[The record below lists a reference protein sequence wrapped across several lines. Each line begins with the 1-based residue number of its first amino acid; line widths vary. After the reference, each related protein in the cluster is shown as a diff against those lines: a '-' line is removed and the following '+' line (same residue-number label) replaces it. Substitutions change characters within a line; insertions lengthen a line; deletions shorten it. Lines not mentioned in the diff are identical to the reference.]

1 MKKLPTFLISSA
13 FAFLTSCGSDP
24 ALDKHSTN
32 EGNHSEPSQ
41 QLDDINDGNELFKK
55 LQKSQI
61 QTNNLDYEDFF
72 NDEKLVEAVDIDGAT
87 DVVDK
92 IPLSTTLVD
101 VSSENVDSQSLEVET
116 ALQNLEESALEH
128 QKSVDEL
135 RKINLSK
142 DQTISTL
149 SSLNDELISEIKRLK
164 SEFRRT
170 PTNENIGNPNSVT
183 SIDSIKDE
191 VSKLKNN
198 LALKSREL
206 ESLRLR
212 NDSLEGKLVELESTP
227 NLLGISGTATNLT
240 RARSSNY
247 NFNIARNDS
256 DQIYP
261 NLDQASLQFEAV
273 VTSLNGK
280 SKEAFYTEFFVLKND
295 LEDILRKGGVNIQE
309 FSGIDTY
316 SELWARSRKNSF
328 LFPNVQKNIRAL
340 LLNLVEKGQGRR
352 VRTDVD
358 GAARLSGLIKGKYF
372 IIGTASLGKVGVT
385 WSVPVVLKNGTN
397 KMSLTLAN
405 SSWSL

>member
-1 MKKLPTFLISSA
+1 MKKLPTFIISHA
-13 FAFLTSCGSDP
+13 ILFFTSCGNDSRP
-24 ALDKHSTN
+24 NGQSTTEDN
-32 EGNHSEPSQ
+32 RSELIN
-41 QLDDINDGNELFKK
+41 QLNSGDEESELFIK
-55 LQKSQI
+55 LQKSQSK
-61 QTNNLDYEDFF
+61 TNNLDYENFF
-72 NDEKLVEAVDIDGAT
+72 NNGNLVKAVDIDGAIEILE
-87 DVVDK
+87 DK
-92 IPLSTTLVD
+92 ATVTTLVD

-128 QKSVDEL
+128 QKSVKEL
-135 RKINLSK
+135 RKINLTK

-149 SSLNDELISEIKRLK
+149 SSLNDELIAEIKRLK
-164 SEFRRT
+164 GDLRRT
-170 PTNENIGNPNSVT
+170 PHNENFEYTDSVT
-183 SIDSIKDE
+183 SINSIKDE

-212 NDSLEGKLVELESTP
+212 NDSLEGKLVELGSMPSISDTAKYGSYNVDVRSNNST
-227 NLLGISGTATNLT
+227 
-240 RARSSNY
+240 
-247 NFNIARNDS
+247 FNVARNNTT
-256 DQIYP
+256 QIYAP
-261 NLDQASLQFEAV
+261 LDQASLQFEAV

-295 LEDILRKGGVNIQE
+295 LEEILRKGGLNLQE
-309 FSGIDTY
+309 FSGVDTY

-358 GAARLSGLIKGKYF
+358 GAAKINGLVKGKYY

-385 WSVPVVLKNGTN
+385 WSVPVALKNGNN

>member
-1 MKKLPTFLISSA
+1 MKKLPIFIISSTVA
-13 FAFLTSCGSDP
+13 FFTSCGSDS
-24 ALDKHSTN
+24 ALDQHSTID
-32 EGNHSEPSQ
+32 GNHSEPLHKSV
-41 QLDDINDGNELFKK
+41 DSNDGNELFKK

-61 QTNNLDYEDFF
+61 QKNNLDYEDFF
-72 NDEKLVEAVDIDGAT
+72 NDGELVEAVDIDGAT
-87 DVVDK
+87 DV
-92 IPLSTTLVD
+92 ISEASTPTTLVD
-101 VSSENVDSQSLEVET
+101 VSSDNVDYQSLEAET

-128 QKSVDEL
+128 QKSVEEL

-164 SEFRRT
+164 GEFRST
-170 PTNENIGNPNSVT
+170 PSIENIDSVS
-183 SIDSIKDE
+183 SIGSIKDE

-206 ESLRLR
+206 ESLRIR

-227 NLLGISGTATNLT
+227 NLLSLNSSPPNIT
-240 RARSSNY
+240 RARSTNY
-247 NFNIARNDS
+247 NFNFKRNDS
-256 DQIYP
+256 DQSYL

-280 SKEAFYTEFFVLKND
+280 SKEAFYTEFFILKNN

-309 FSGIDTY
+309 FSGVDTY
-316 SELWARSRKNSF
+316 SELWARARKNSF
-328 LFPNVQKNIRAL
+328 LFPDVQKNIRAL

-358 GAARLSGLIKGKYF
+358 GAAKLSGLIKGKYF

-385 WSVPVVLKNGTN
+385 WSVPVVLKNGNN

>member
-1 MKKLPTFLISSA
+1 
-13 FAFLTSCGSDP
+13 
-24 ALDKHSTN
+24 
-32 EGNHSEPSQ
+32 
-41 QLDDINDGNELFKK
+41 
-55 LQKSQI
+55 
-61 QTNNLDYEDFF
+61 
-72 NDEKLVEAVDIDGAT
+72 
-87 DVVDK
+87 
-92 IPLSTTLVD
+92 
-101 VSSENVDSQSLEVET
+101 
-116 ALQNLEESALEH
+116 LEESALEH
-128 QKSVDEL
+128 QKSVEEL

-164 SEFRRT
+164 GEFRRN
-170 PTNENIGNPNSVT
+170 PSIENIDSVS
-183 SIDSIKDE
+183 SIGSIKDE

-227 NLLGISGTATNLT
+227 NPLSINGSAPNIT
-240 RARSSNY
+240 RERSYNY
-247 NFNIARNDS
+247 DFNIAKNVP
-256 DQIYP
+256 DQSYVKY
-261 NLDQASLQFEAV
+261 DQASLQFEAV

-280 SKEAFYTEFFVLKND
+280 SKEAFYTEFFILKND
-295 LEDILRKGGVNIQE
+295 LEDILRKSEVQIQK

-328 LFPNVQKNIRAL
+328 LFPDVQKNIRAL

-358 GAARLSGLIKGKYF
+358 GSAKLSGLIKGKYF

-385 WSVPVVLKNGTN
+385 WSVPVVLKNGNN